1 MEPGQTFGSYRLLE
15 ALGEGG
21 FGQVW
26 KAVDLRLERQVA
38 LKLIKGT
45 DVEHQRL
52 LLQEA
57 RTACQLHHPNIATI
71 FEVGEIDGQ
80 SYIAMEL
87 VEGRGFRGMLGRP
100 LDAETLQKLAFQA
113 ASALHAAHQKG
124 IVHRDIKP
132 ENLMLTAEGDLKIL
146 DFGVAK
152 RALASEDDTH
162 QALTQSGLTSM
173 GLTTGT
179 PAYMSPEQ
187 AKSADVGPA
196 SDQFSLGL
204 VLWEL
209 AAGRHPFRRAVL
221 FETLHAIS
229 HETTPTLSRE
239 RPDLHPA
246 FLEGIHRLL
255 AKEPSQRFPDLLAF
269 RQVLE
274 TRASTAW
281 RVTGVVP
288 LRQETGKPRPWKP
301 IGIGLAALLAGGA
314 GWFFLRG
321 GRVTVASE
329 RTERRVLAILPLEQM
344 PPDPERA
351 WMGVSFS
358 DAMATGLLG
367 QHDLLVLDR
376 ARILESL
383 GRHGEKPGEPI
394 RSLNA
399 LVKDLKADLLMLGTW
414 QTAGEQLRL
423 TVRLVDGLSGGV
435 VKQTQFTGSTRDLL
449 QLEDQLSQRLP
460 ALLGLRQA
468 GRDIAAGSR
477 ARLPRTRELYSKAS
491 DRVLAGS
498 LVAYEEARKLY
509 EEALLGEPG
518 YAPAHAGLAW
528 ALLEMAAIEVHLGR
542 PESHLALTEQAET
555 AARRALA
562 LDGSLSAAHRVLA
575 WSALRK
581 GDFAGARNEGRQAL
595 ALDPGDFRTHI
606 VLGDAEAYDDD
617 PEARTRARA
626 HFQQVLELGTSDWFG
641 HLRYGVF
648 LQNEGDLQAAI
659 RETDQATALQPSAEY
674 AYICA
679 GVCHLWL
686 GEPGNARKRVEEGLS
701 KVPASRLLRATLA
714 MTNHAAGDQ
723 TGFRDTLR
731 SLQGAWPEDH
741 AVSIL
746 LKGLG
751 EDLENR
757 SEAMRVTFRDFLA
770 GTQKKDWSTRPTGER
785 RGVSVNLYHMARVV
799 ALRGDRPLAKALLD
813 QAERLHPGKRKVAL
827 ADPAFK
833 PWLAR
838 G

>member
-1 MEPGQTFGSYRLLE
+1 MDPGQTFGSYRLLE
-15 ALGEGG
+15 PLGEGG

-26 KAVDLRLERQVA
+26 RAVDLRLERQVA

-71 FEVGEIDGQ
+71 FEVGEIESQ

-100 LDAETLQKLAFQA
+100 LEAETLQKLAFQA

-152 RALASEDDTH
+152 RALAAGDETH

-187 AKSADVGPA
+187 ARSADVGPA

-229 HETTPTLSRE
+229 HETTPTLYRE

-246 FLEGIHRLL
+246 FLEGIHRML
-255 AKEPSQRFPDLLAF
+255 AKEPHDRFPDLLAF
-269 RQVLE
+269 RHVLE

-288 LRQETGKPRPWKP
+288 ALTVAPKSGVRVWLWV
-301 IGIGLAALLAGGA
+301 GLATALAGGA
-314 GWFFLRG
+314 LWFFLG
-321 GRVTVASE
+321 GAGRVGLPGQPN
-329 RTERRVLAILPLEQM
+329 RRVLAILPLEQM
-344 PPDPERA
+344 PPDGERA
-351 WMGVSFS
+351 WMGVSFA
-358 DAMATGLLG
+358 DAIATGLLG
-367 QHDLLVLDR
+367 QQDLLVLDR

-383 GRHGEKPGEPI
+383 GRHGEKPGDPI

-399 LVKDLKADLLMLGTW
+399 LVKDLKANLLLLGSC
-414 QTAGEQLRL
+414 QTSGEQLRL
-423 TVRLVDGLSGGV
+423 TLRLVDGPSGGV
-435 VKQTQFTGSTRDLL
+435 VKQVQFSGTTRDLL
-449 QLEDQLSQRLP
+449 GLEDQLSQRLP
-460 ALLGLRQA
+460 ALLGLRQS
-468 GRDIAAGSR
+468 GRDLAAGSR
-477 ARLPRTRELYSKAS
+477 AKSPRTRELFAKAA

-498 LVAYEEARKLY
+498 PAAYEEARKLY
-509 EEALLGEPG
+509 EEALTGEPE

-528 ALLEMAAIEVHLGR
+528 ALLELAATEIHLGR
-542 PESHLALTEQAET
+542 RESHLALTERAET
-555 AARRALA
+555 EARRALA
-562 LDGSLSAAHRVLA
+562 LDPSLSGAHRVLA

-581 GDFAGARNEGRQAL
+581 GDYPGARLAGRQAL
-595 ALDPGDFRTHI
+595 ALDPGDFRIHI
-606 VLGDAEAYDDD
+606 VLGDAEAYDDA
-617 PEARTRARA
+617 PAARARA
-626 HFQQVLELGTSDWFG
+626 RDHFRQVLELGPADWFG
-641 HLRYGVF
+641 HLRYAVF
-648 LQNEGDLQAAI
+648 LQNEGNLREAIQEAEQAI
-659 RETDQATALQPSAEY
+659 ALQPTAEY
-674 AYICA
+674 AHLCA
-679 GVCHLWL
+679 SVSRLWL
-686 GEPGNARKRVEEGLS
+686 GEVREARAKAEAGLVQ
-701 KVPASRLLRATLA
+701 VPTSRLLRATLA
-714 MTNHAAGDQ
+714 LTLHAQGD
-723 TGFRDTLR
+723 GPAFLE
-731 SLQGAWPEDH
+731 SLKPLHGAWPPDH
-741 AVSIL
+741 VIAVL
-746 LKGLG
+746 LKGL
-751 EDLENR
+751 EDDLAGHP
-757 SEAMRVTFRDFLA
+757 EAMRGAFQAYGQGVQKVDFS
-770 GTQKKDWSTRPTGER
+770 GRPVSER
-785 RGVSVNLYHMARVV
+785 RALSVNLYHMARAA
-799 ALRGDRPLAKALLD
+799 ALRGDRSLAETLMAL
-813 QAERLHPGKRKVAL
+813 AEKLHPGKRRIAQ

-833 PWLAR
+833 